1 MRALLQIL
9 GMIMF
14 VLGAQEVVRLVLSDG
29 EGLLGSLSG
38 GDGARIVVSGILIV
52 TGVVVLRQAQREP
65 AST

>member
-29 EGLLGSLSG
+29 EGLLGWLSG